1 MQLNSSISSVT
12 ERIRLQGIRRNLKSG
27 KEHIDMDALMDLTE
41 LHQVLQDYANDIRER
56 YKDVLAN
63 NGHIASHDLVNSIKT
78 EVVVGEQ
85 AYEVTMTLADYWK
98 YVEYDTRPHFPPPD
112 ALQRW
117 IEIKPVIPRP
127 GKNGRIP
134 TPKQLAFLIGRHINT
149 FGTTGTHDLQKT
161 KDDIFAWYQ
170 EKITAALGREMANY
184 IRKIVR

>member
-1 MQLNSSISSVT
+1 MT
-12 ERIRLQGIRRNLKSG
+12 RLLKTRRNLKSG
-27 KEHIDMDALMDLTE
+27 KGNINMNDLMDLTE
-41 LHQVLQDYANDIRER
+41 LHQVLQDYANDIRDR

-78 EVVVGEQ
+78 EVVVGDQ
-85 AYEVTMTLADYWK
+85 FYEVTMSLAEYWK
-98 YVEYDTRPHFPPPD
+98 YVEYDTKPHFPPPN
-112 ALQRW
+112 ALLRW
-117 IEIKPVIPRP
+117 IEVKPVIPRP

-170 EKITAALGREMANY
+170 EKITAALRKDIANY

>member
-1 MQLNSSISSVT
+1 MT
-12 ERIRLQGIRRNLKSG
+12 RLLKTRRNLKSG
-27 KEHIDMDALMDLTE
+27 KENIDMNDLMDLTE
-41 LHQVLQDYANDIRER
+41 LHQVLQDYANDIRDR

-78 EVVVGEQ
+78 EVVVGDQ
-85 AYEVTMTLADYWK
+85 FYEVTMSLAEYWK
-98 YVEYDTRPHFPPPD
+98 YVEYDTKPHFPPPN
-112 ALQRW
+112 ALLRW
-117 IEIKPVIPRP
+117 IEVKPVIPRP

-161 KDDIFAWYQ
+161 KDDIFARYQ
-170 EKITAALGREMANY
+170 EKITAALRKDIANY